1 MKFLYILYAVIVL
14 VSCCGISEAGLF
26 DRFRKSEKI
35 CGSNGI
41 TYVNRYE
48 FENSQRVYQKIN
60 RKLEMASEGACPR
73 IKKQ

>member
-1 MKFLYILYAVIVL
+1 MKLFYILFAFIVL
-14 VSCCGISEAGLF
+14 ISCWSVAEAGLL
-26 DRFRKSEKI
+26 DRFRKSEKV

-48 FENSQRVYQKIN
+48 FENSQRVYQKVN

-73 IKKQ
+73 VKKQ